1 MATQQ
6 PKFRIKIIY
15 RSAITGQLVSKD
27 YADKNP
33 RTTVKETVKFLFN
46 NLVFCKPII

>member
-1 MATQQ
+1 MAKQQ

-15 RSAITGQLVSKD
+15 RSAVTGQLVSKD

-33 RTTVKETVKFLFN
+33 KTTVKETLKI
-46 NLVFCKPII
+46 PIV

>member
-1 MATQQ
+1 MSKQQ

-33 RTTVKETVKFLFN
+33 KTTIRETIKI
-46 NLVFCKPII
+46 PIV

>member
-1 MATQQ
+1 MAKQQ

-27 YADKNP
+27 YADKNH
-33 RTTVKETVKFLFN
+33 RTTIKETAKI
-46 NLVFCKPII
+46 PI